1 MVEQSVDY
9 IRKCYD
15 AVALEYAERFCN
27 GTISVWKMQVAERA
41 HNMIE

>member
-1 MVEQSVDY
+1 MRAPYGES
-9 IRKCYD
+9 IS
-15 AVALEYAERFCN
+15 AAGLEYAERFCN